1 MADLYPKL
9 GVEYEKKVRDAI
21 DKAWDELR
29 RFYTYKELETII
41 ETKGVAGLFPLIDSL
56 PEYVSSNIRPVIEEA
71 VLNSG
76 RAVIGILPTAALNT
90 PLTFSLVL
98 PSVSTYVNDYVAVR
112 VRDISETSQLAIRSA
127 INEAVV
133 TGRNPV
139 QIARTFRAT
148 VGLTH
153 PQEMTVQ
160 RFKRALETGDRSYV
174 DGLTL
179 APNVGD
185 MDALSDKQIDKLVE
199 RYRLR
204 ASQSRAETIARTEAL
219 TAISVGQDLAIRT
232 GQLTGA
238 ISNQL
243 YKHWEWSKDGRTRES
258 HVMTGELNGWI
269 PIDQAFITPLG
280 PMMFPRDPSGTAA
293 NVINCRCR
301 VKYAL
306 PEDIN
311 NS

>member
-9 GVEYEKKVRDAI
+9 GVEYEKKVQDAI

-41 ETKGVAGLFPLIDSL
+41 ETQGVAGLFSLIDSL

-76 RAVIGILPTAALNT
+76 RAVVGILPAAAITT

-98 PSVSTYVNDYVAVR
+98 PSVSIYVNSYVAVR
-112 VRDISETSQLAIRSA
+112 VREISETSQQAIRAA

-133 TGRNPV
+133 TGRNPK
-139 QIARTFRAT
+139 QIARTFRAS

-153 PQEMTVQ
+153 AQEMTVQ
-160 RFKRALETGDRSYV
+160 RFKQALETGDKSYV

-179 APNVGD
+179 APVVD
-185 MDALSDKQIDKLVE
+185 DIEKLSTAQVDKIVE

-219 TAISVGQDLAIRT
+219 TAISVGQDLAVRT

-238 ISNQL
+238 ISNEL
-243 YKHWEWSKDGRTRES
+243 YKHWEWSKDGRTREA
-258 HVMTGELNGWI
+258 HVETGELNGWI
-269 PIDQAFITPLG
+269 PINQPFVTPLG
-280 PMMFPRDPSGTAA
+280 PLMFPRDPSGVAA

-306 PEDIN
+306 PEDIEG
-311 NS
+311 